1 MTTMRGSHDGTIAM
15 RQSPPDTYDGR
26 IRAAHP
32 SDRNW
37 LIPLSARLHEFGS
50 QTWRSPDAIDR
61 AVALSLEQVLAEPSS
76 DAELRV
82 AENAHHDPLG
92 FVHLRAATDFTGE
105 LHSYVSDLVVSSAAQ
120 GRGVASALLREA
132 ESWALRKGHRLLALN
147 VFTANDRAREL
158 YERVGFVADTIRMIK
173 QLRASRQY

>member
-1 MTTMRGSHDGTIAM
+1 MTMMSRNQDRTSTI
-15 RQSPPDTYDGR
+15 RQSLLDTSDGR
-26 IRAAHP
+26 IRAADP

-50 QTWRSPDAIDR
+50 QTWRSSDSIDR

-105 LHSYVSDLVVSSAAQ
+105 IHSYVSDLVVSSTAQ

-132 ESWALRKGHRLLALN
+132 ESWALSRGHRLLALN
-147 VFTANDRAREL
+147 VFTANDRARAL
-158 YERVGFVADTIRMIK
+158 YERVGFVSDTIRMIK
-173 QLRASRQY
+173 HLSAPSQY